1 MVGCGDVREDGRVTR
16 VVPSSPPVCTTVPAL
31 VQEGGRGDGGRH
43 TWSSHQLL
51 PCELA
56 MAKCWEV
63 ALVRREEVGRR
74 MLASVAPL
82 SPTDKLAESGVG
94 KIH

>member
-1 MVGCGDVREDGRVTR
+1 
-16 VVPSSPPVCTTVPAL
+16 
-31 VQEGGRGDGGRH
+31 
-43 TWSSHQLL
+43 
-51 PCELA
+51 